1 MHILHMQMLP
11 YLGNQQQCS
20 KNKKKTKSTSLH
32 FSLADFYLMGMAFKP
47 HFTSGGKFFCDKIIH
62 IRFKASSSAP
72 YSLSNCGIFL
82 WCFISKLL

>member
-1 MHILHMQMLP
+1 MHILQMHMLP

-20 KNKKKTKSTSLH
+20 KNQKNKIYIFAFL
-32 FSLADFYLMGMAFKP
+32 LADFYLTGMSFKP
-47 HFTSGGKFFCDKIIH
+47 HFTSGGKFFSDKRIH

-72 YSLSNCGIFL
+72 YSLSNCGIFS